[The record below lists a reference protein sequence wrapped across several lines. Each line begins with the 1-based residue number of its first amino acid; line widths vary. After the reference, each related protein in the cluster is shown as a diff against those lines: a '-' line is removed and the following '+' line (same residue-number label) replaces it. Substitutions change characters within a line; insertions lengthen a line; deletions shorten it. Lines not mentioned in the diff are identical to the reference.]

1 MLKISEWGT
10 RHSLAAMGF
19 FGILNIYFSRI
30 DLSIAIVA
38 MVGRE
43 VVRKSNTNVSLCS
56 SDDNGPSNS
65 SETVIG
71 EFDWGTGSKGDLL
84 GSYYYGYIITQ
95 IAGAYLA
102 SKVGFKIT
110 WGVSM
115 LGSSIM
121 TLLVPVAAREGGF
134 AALIVSDYIIKRSFH
149 FVIKFKFYLG
159 D

>member
-1 MLKISEWGT
+1 MFNPSQWGA

-19 FGILNIYFSRI
+19 FGILNVYFSRI

-56 SDDNGPSNS
+56 YNGTEDANNS
-65 SETVIG
+65 ESVQG

-102 SKVGFKIT
+102 SKIGFKIT
-110 WGVSM
+110 WGISM

-134 AALIVSDYIIKRSFH
+134 AALIVSNYCSK
-149 FVIKFKFYLG
+149 
-159 D
+159 